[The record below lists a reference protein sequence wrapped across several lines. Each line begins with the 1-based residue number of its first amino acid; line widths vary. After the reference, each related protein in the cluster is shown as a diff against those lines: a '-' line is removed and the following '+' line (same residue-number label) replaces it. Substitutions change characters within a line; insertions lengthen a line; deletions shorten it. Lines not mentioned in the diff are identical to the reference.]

1 MMRDQTPG
9 CVLGFT
15 DNIVMKIIGAKR
27 IDINMNMDHHLEN
40 YSKIRFHGDLDNLER
55 DVKKR
60 IKARQAPSHGL
71 KNFIEQWFGMPLSM
85 GLSAVASMMIL
96 GVFLGLQLQTEVS
109 PEALHAGHDVLGLE
123 VFSATNAKLPSS
135 LLAEKL

>member
-1 MMRDQTPG
+1 MPG

-27 IDINMNMDHHLEN
+27 IDINMSMDHHLEN
-40 YSKIRFHGDLDNLER
+40 YSKIKFHGDLDNLER
-55 DVKKR
+55 DVKNR
-60 IKARQAPSHGL
+60 IKTRQAASHGL
-71 KNFIEQWFGMPLSM
+71 KNFIEEWFGMPLST

-96 GVFLGLQLQTEVS
+96 GVFLGLQMQTEVS
-109 PEALHAGHDVLGLE
+109 PEVLHVSHDALGLE

-135 LLAEKL
+135 MLEAKL